1 MFNTRIRAKVE
12 ICAFLDRIKKYKE
25 EQIDCTE
32 HTFFRLNEAQRKI
45 YTYKE
50 LTRILFKETPFLVGI
65 QFNDNYAVFYHYKNK
80 VLKIILSIGDR
91 KINIV
96 TFYFIEEW
104 QIPEI

>member
-12 ICAFLDRIKKYKE
+12 VYDFLDIIRKYKE
-25 EQIDCTE
+25 EQIECTN
-32 HTFFRLNEAQRKI
+32 HTFFRLNETQRKI
-45 YTYKE
+45 YTCKE
-50 LTRILFKETPFLVGI
+50 LTRILFKEIPFLVGI

-80 VLKIILSIGDR
+80 VLKIILSKEDR